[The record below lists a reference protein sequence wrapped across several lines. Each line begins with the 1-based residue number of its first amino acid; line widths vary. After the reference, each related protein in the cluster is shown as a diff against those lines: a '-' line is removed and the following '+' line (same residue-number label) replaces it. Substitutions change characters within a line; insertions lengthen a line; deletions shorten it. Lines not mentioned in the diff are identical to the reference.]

1 MKKFKFTIGGT
12 QYDVEVLDLEGN
24 SVEIEVNGTKY
35 TVEIEK
41 EVKKVV
47 TKTPILVRSGVP
59 EPTRSDK
66 KIKKVIA
73 AKGNQVLSPLPGA
86 ITHVF
91 VKEGD
96 EVKVGQKLLAM
107 EAMKMENDVLA
118 EKEGVV
124 SSIKVRVGDAVLQ
137 GDVLIEM

>member
-73 AKGNQVLSPLPGA
+73 AKGRFCERRRRGKSRTKAFSYGSY
-86 ITHVF
+86 
-91 VKEGD
+91 
-96 EVKVGQKLLAM
+96 
-107 EAMKMENDVLA
+107 ENG
-118 EKEGVV
+118 K
-124 SSIKVRVGDAVLQ
+124 
-137 GDVLIEM
+137 